1 MLVELRFNKLVDCG
15 VHAHFIGG
23 EDEGECVGGREGRRG
38 WEREGEEGKMKGR
51 RGIRLVVL
59 Y

>member
-23 EDEGECVGGREGRRG
+23 EDEGECVGGREGRG
-38 WEREGEEGKMKGR
+38 GGDGSVKVKKGR
-51 RGIRLVVL
+51 
-59 Y
+59 